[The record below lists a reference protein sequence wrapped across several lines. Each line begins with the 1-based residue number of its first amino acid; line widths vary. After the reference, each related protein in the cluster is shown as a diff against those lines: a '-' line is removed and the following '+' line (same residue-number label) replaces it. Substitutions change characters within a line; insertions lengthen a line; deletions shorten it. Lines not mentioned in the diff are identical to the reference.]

1 MPSREEIIRKINK
14 AAKRH
19 GWELEFVRQGGN
31 HTVFDLDGHM
41 VVIGRHRQFE
51 IRYATMIYKQ
61 CEPKLGKDWWR

>member
-1 MPSREEIIRKINK
+1 M
-14 AAKRH
+14 
-19 GWELEFVRQGGN
+19 RQGGN